1 MCQEQNACWANRVVS
16 VDYKITDQIRP
27 PPTEKPEK
35 TKYRINITLDDKS
48 RIQDVKLENVQRYD
62 LVCVVAS
69 SEDDIRIAAELPVD
83 LILIQSFFQ
92 ITHKTASAAI

>member
-1 MCQEQNACWANRVVS
+1 M
-16 VDYKITDQIRP
+16 
-27 PPTEKPEK
+27 
-35 TKYRINITLDDKS
+35 
-48 RIQDVKLENVQRYD
+48 KLENVQRYD